1 VSEREE
7 NEGMEGVIDIRE
19 NGVLFRMDLRSGQ
32 KTGHYCDQRDNRS
45 NAAFFTQAIDFTSI
59 RPEVERL
66 S

>member
-7 NEGMEGVIDIRE
+7 NEGVEGVIDIWE

-45 NAAFFTQAIDFTSI
+45 GAAFFPQAINFTSI
-59 RPEVERL
+59 RPRGERF